1 MRHHAGVSSP
11 PKQTKQE
18 RREAA
23 RQAREEAE
31 RAATAGA
38 ARKRRLAL
46 LGGVLAVAAVLV
58 VVAIVV
64 SGGGGSSGDA
74 DSRASKVVK
83 AQGPIP
89 GQKEAS
95 EMLAGVKQ
103 DGIFL
108 GDPKAP
114 VRFVE
119 FADLQCPF
127 CREYALNTMP
137 VLVQDYVRA
146 GKVRMEFRDLAF
158 IGKDSQLAGR
168 WAAAA
173 AQQGRLWNFSD
184 VFYFNQGEENT
195 GYVNEAFLTKIA
207 RAAGVDPVKAKAY
220 AATSAAGAPIA
231 AATTLAQRFGVSST
245 PSFLV
250 GRSGGGL
257 AKVDAG
263 PTDTEKLKAAIDSQL
278 KGGT

>member
-31 RAATAGA
+31 RAATASA

-64 SGGGGSSGDA
+64 SGGGGSGDA
-74 DSRASKVVK
+74 DSRAAKVTK
-83 AQGPIP
+83 DQGAVS

-127 CREYALNTMP
+127 CREYALQTMP

-173 AQQGRLWNFSD
+173 AQQGKLWNFTD
-184 VFYFNQGEENT
+184 IFYFNQGEENT
-195 GYVNEAFLTKIA
+195 GYVTEAFLTKIA

-220 AATSAAGAPIA
+220 AGTSAADAPITQ
-231 AATTLAQRFGVSST
+231 ATTLAQRFGVSST

-250 GRSGGGL
+250 GKRGGGL

>member
-31 RAATAGA
+31 RAATASA

-74 DSRASKVVK
+74 DSRAAKVTK
-83 AQGPIP
+83 DQGAVS

-127 CREYALNTMP
+127 CREYALQTMP

-173 AQQGRLWNFSD
+173 AQQGRLWNFTD
-184 VFYFNQGEENT
+184 IFYFNQGEENT
-195 GYVNEAFLTKIA
+195 GYVTEAFLTKIA

-220 AATSAAGAPIA
+220 AGTSAADAPITE
-231 AATTLAQRFGVSST
+231 ATTLAQRFGVNST
-245 PSFLV
+245 PAFLV
-250 GRSGGGL
+250 GKRGGGL

-263 PTDTEKLKAAIDSQL
+263 PTDTDKLKAAIDSQL